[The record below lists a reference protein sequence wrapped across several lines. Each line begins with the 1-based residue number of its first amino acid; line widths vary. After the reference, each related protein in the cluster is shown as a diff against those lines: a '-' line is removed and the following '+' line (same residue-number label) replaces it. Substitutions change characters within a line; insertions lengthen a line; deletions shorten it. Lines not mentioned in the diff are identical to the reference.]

1 MSLTMTSK
9 VPLTTITNGGRS
21 DSIRYQRLL
30 SVLEKALQT
39 SRQKFDAEAAIREV
53 YGDDAAIFGD
63 DDNNGML
70 RSVLDSML
78 ESVHDKVST
87 QMKTFLQEKDV
98 EKQLSL
104 LDAIIFKLEQQDA
117 DREKA
122 ESRDKHSAR
131 QALEDAKL
139 PKGLSPIDMINRK
152 ACEKLQQEKED
163 VLAELAAIEEE
174 IEGLEAER
182 QDRTTTMQ
190 RTLQTVQAFGKELE
204 KSADKCSMVS

>member
-1 MSLTMTSK
+1 
-9 VPLTTITNGGRS
+9 
-21 DSIRYQRLL
+21 
-30 SVLEKALQT
+30 LEKALQT

-163 VLAELAAIEEE
+163 VLAELAAIEQE
-174 IEGLEAER
+174 IESLEAER
-182 QDRTTTMQ
+182 QDRTTAMQ